1 MINNRLDGVLARNR
15 KRLVLD
21 IALAAFFFCAL
32 LFSGFAFGAE
42 LPKLDV
48 QARVP
53 VTSEAQTA
61 AQASQTVSTDAY
73 ADPYADPYARPAV
86 LVPVDGELAAR

>member
-1 MINNRLDGVLARNR
+1 MMNNRLDAVLVRNR

-21 IALAAFFFCAL
+21 LALAAFFLCAL

-53 VTSEAQTA
+53 VTSEAQGVA
-61 AQASQTVSTDAY
+61 VDAY
-73 ADPYADPYARPAV
+73 ADPYADPYAQPAV

>member
-1 MINNRLDGVLARNR
+1 MMNNRLDGVLVRNR
-15 KRLVLD
+15 KRVVLD
-21 IALAAFFFCAL
+21 LALAAFFLCAL

-53 VTSEAQTA
+53 VAPAAQTMA
-61 AQASQTVSTDAY
+61 VDAY
-73 ADPYADPYARPAV
+73 ADPYADPYAQPAV
-86 LVPVDGELAAR
+86 LAPVDGELAAR

>member
-1 MINNRLDGVLARNR
+1 MMNNRLDAVLVRNR

-21 IALAAFFFCAL
+21 LALAAFFLCAL
-32 LFSGFAFGAE
+32 LFCGFALGAE

-53 VTSEAQTA
+53 VTSEAQSVA
-61 AQASQTVSTDAY
+61 VDAY
-73 ADPYADPYARPAV
+73 ADPYADPYAQPTV
-86 LVPVDGELAAR
+86 IVPVDGELAAR

>member
-1 MINNRLDGVLARNR
+1 MMNNRLDGVLVRNR
-15 KRLVLD
+15 KRVVLD
-21 IALAAFFFCAL
+21 LALAAFFLCAL

-53 VTSEAQTA
+53 AAQTA
-61 AQASQTVSTDAY
+61 APASQTGSVDAY
-73 ADPYADPYARPAV
+73 ADPYADPYAQPAA